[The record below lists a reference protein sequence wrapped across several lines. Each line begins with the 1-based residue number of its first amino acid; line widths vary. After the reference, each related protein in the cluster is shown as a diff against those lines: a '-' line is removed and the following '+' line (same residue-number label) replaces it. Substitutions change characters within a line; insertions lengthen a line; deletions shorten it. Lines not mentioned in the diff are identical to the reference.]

1 MQIVIPM
8 SGFGERFRR
17 AGYKVPKPLIEIEQ
31 KPIIAHV
38 IEMFPG
44 ETNFLFICNQDHLD
58 TPEFRMAELIRHYCP
73 TARIVGIA
81 PHKLGPVNAVLQ
93 AIDHIDPDEQT
104 IVNYCDFTCVWDY
117 ADFKAFVRDSDCDGA
132 IPCYTGFHPHMLN
145 SSYYAY
151 VQADDGWITGIQE
164 KQPYTDTPMN
174 EWASSG
180 TYYFKSGKMVRD
192 YFARTQTRD
201 DLVIVG
207 EHYVSVVY
215 RPMLEDELSVA
226 VYELNHFMQW
236 GAPADFEEYR
246 YWSDAFR
253 LMCAAQ
259 PRRSQPAREGTALV
273 PMAGLGSRYAREGYV
288 LPKPLIPVSGEPMV
302 VQAARDLPAL
312 QRRAFVLRRDL
323 PGHELIAAT
332 LRERFP
338 GCALIE
344 IDQVTDGQARSCV
357 LGLDGV
363 DLEQPLTIGACDNGA
378 LFDHAEFDKLMDD
391 PDVDVIVWV
400 ARGYPNAVRH
410 PQQHGWVEETH
421 GRVLSVTGKQPLAD
435 PAHDPSLIGCF
446 TFKRAGDFLA
456 AANALFARD
465 ARVNGEFYVDVCI
478 NDAIAAGL
486 RCHVFEVAHYLC
498 WGTPDDL
505 RTFEYWQSALHK
517 WHGHPYRL
525 ESDARLP
532 ASAVPALT
540 QRYRMRRP
548 ARPAALTADI
558 GAES

>member
-1 MQIVIPM
+1 
-8 SGFGERFRR
+8 
-17 AGYKVPKPLIEIEQ
+17 
-31 KPIIAHV
+31 
-38 IEMFPG
+38 
-44 ETNFLFICNQDHLD
+44 
-58 TPEFRMAELIRHYCP
+58 
-73 TARIVGIA
+73 
-81 PHKLGPVNAVLQ
+81 
-93 AIDHIDPDEQT
+93 
-104 IVNYCDFTCVWDY
+104 
-117 ADFKAFVRDSDCDGA
+117 
-132 IPCYTGFHPHMLN
+132 MLN

-151 VQADDGWITGIQE
+151 VQTEDGWITSIQE

-192 YFARTQTRD
+192 YFTRTLSRK

-215 RPMLEDELSVA
+215 TPMLEDGATVA

-236 GAPADFEEYR
+236 GAPLDFQEYQ

-253 LMCAAQ
+253 GMCDPQRGQPQQ
-259 PRRSQPAREGTALV
+259 PRAGTALV
-273 PMAGLGSRYAREGYV
+273 PMAGLGSRYAREGYE

-312 QRRAFVLRRDL
+312 EQHVFVQRRDL
-323 PGHELIAAT
+323 PGHEKIATT

-338 GCALIE
+338 GCRLVE
-344 IDQVTDGQARSCV
+344 IDHVTDGQARSSV

-378 LFDHAEFDKLMDD
+378 LFDADAFNRLMDD

-400 ARGYPNAVRH
+400 ARGYPGAVRH
-410 PQQHGWVEETH
+410 PQQHGWVEESE
-421 GRVLSVTGKQPLAD
+421 GRVLSVTGKKPLAD

-456 AANALFARD
+456 AADAMFARD

-478 NDAIAAGL
+478 NDAIALGL
-486 RCHVFEVAHYLC
+486 RCHVFEVANYLC

-505 RTFEYWQSALHK
+505 RTFEYWQSCLHK
-517 WHGHPYRL
+517 WASHPYRL
-525 ESDARLP
+525 EKDARIPAAALP
-532 ASAVPALT
+532 VLA
-540 QRYRMRRP
+540 QRYRLRRP
-548 ARPAALTADI
+548 ERPATLTAEI
-558 GAES
+558 GVDS